1 MLITPR
7 LDDSLAT
14 TDEFLEGI
22 FDILNK
28 TGNLDNTIIVG
39 SSDHGDDIRA
49 NYVRL
54 SALNS
59 NVLHA
64 ASYIYYPKQLM
75 PDPRIAD
82 QLRLNTRQLTSTLD
96 LYPTILGVLGYD
108 FLAGAQGCITGVD
121 LATVDIP
128 DNRSVISWSAVSNYG
143 DFGRHLWGLSTK
155 NVTLYHRRWLHNY
168 GPLYQGKNDTYILEY
183 GSCTNWLCMH
193 SPTKDDYKDFKEA
206 IHWIKTTPLFGAG
219 VKSSE
224 LVHFFENLVNKALA
238 DDTEEM
244 A

>member
-28 TGNLDNTIIVG
+28 TGNLHNTIIVG
-39 SSDHGDDIRA
+39 SSDHGDDIIA
-49 NYVRL
+49 TYVRL
-54 SALNS
+54 SAFNS

-75 PDPRIAD
+75 PDSRIAD
-82 QLRLNTRQLTSTLD
+82 QLRMNTRQLTSTLD
-96 LYPTILGVLGYD
+96 FFPTILGILGYD

-128 DNRSVISWSAVSNYG
+128 DNRTVISWTAVSTYG
-143 DFGRHLWGLSTK
+143 NFRHLWGLSTK
-155 NVTLYHRRWLHNY
+155 NMTLYHRRWQHDY
-168 GPLYQGKNDTYILEY
+168 TPLKQGKDDTYILEY
-183 GSCTNWLCMH
+183 GSCTYWFCMR

-206 IHWIKTTPLFGAG
+206 IHWIKTTSLFGAG

-238 DDTEEM
+238 DDTEEL